1 MILYKVERMS
11 FEVKLILHRRG
22 YQKNL
27 FRRIF
32 FSFFETRYSGF
43 IFIVIICPP
52 PLRTLHRRRSCYWII
67 YYFRLELIWLI
78 FRV

>member
-43 IFIVIICPP
+43 IFIVIICFPT
-52 PLRTLHRRRSCYWII
+52 RTLHRRRSCYWII

-78 FRV
+78 FRA